1 MGREASRR
9 SRHLQAGSVPSDEG
23 HCRKAKNM
31 DPEAPPFRDWSCVQ
45 GGSQTAQDEERWVVR
60 KRGLQS

>member
-9 SRHLQAGSVPSDEG
+9 SRHLQAGSVRSDEG
-23 HCRKAKNM
+23 HCRKAKDSM
-31 DPEAPPFRDWSCVQ
+31 DPCCVQ